1 MGKKMEKVK
10 EFGKKHWKGILIGS
24 GLAIIGGGAIYTLG
38 QLKGINIC
46 EKLITKPM
54 DLINIG
60 KESGSANSIY
70 EKVRLERIAGIEW
83 DVGVLEDITEGP
95 DFKEAWVDKVPIT
108 KMGELGKELLKLDG
122 ATEDTKAWT
131 LISFTKSSGVTEG

>member
-38 QLKGINIC
+38 QLKGINFC

-54 DLINIG
+54 DLIDTG
-60 KESGSANSIY
+60 AY
-70 EKVRLERIAGIEW
+70 EKVRLERIAGIKW